1 MDFKETGWLMWMDQL
16 LMKEGNSGGGK
27 WWYRIV
33 VKGLGAGGKGYFR
46 IVVKGVGGGL
56 NGITELWSKG

>member
-1 MDFKETGWLMWMDQL
+1 MDFKETGWLMWVDQL

-33 VKGLGAGGKGYFR
+33 VKGLGAGGK
-46 IVVKGVGGGL
+46 
-56 NGITELWSKG
+56 W